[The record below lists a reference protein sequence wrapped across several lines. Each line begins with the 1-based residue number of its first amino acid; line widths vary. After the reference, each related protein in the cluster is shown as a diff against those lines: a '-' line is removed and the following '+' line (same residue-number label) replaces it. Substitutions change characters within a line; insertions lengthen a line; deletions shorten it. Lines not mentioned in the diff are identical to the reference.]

1 MIWLM
6 REFPGEVS
14 GRRSS
19 PGVCQAW
26 MLSEKVPGQ
35 VKLKGNCRGLRP
47 LPLFLSLTTKELVP
61 NTGVETLPKVQG
73 PSEKVAWKCLRQ
85 MRKKVRQPGSQDC
98 PLASIPRW
106 LTNSCSR
113 SWKMPEPAAR
123 CCTGTERRREESG
136 QAQPGPGRKPGALRE
151 GAERTWDIT
160 CGHSTASSSSAQRQ
174 ALRDAGVIPWGVLST
189 PGLRIC
195 LLGMSLSRK
204 SRLPA
209 EFLKS

>member
-1 MIWLM
+1 MMIWLM

-123 CCTGTERRREESG
+123 CC
-136 QAQPGPGRKPGALRE
+136 
-151 GAERTWDIT
+151 
-160 CGHSTASSSSAQRQ
+160 GHSTASSSSAQRQ